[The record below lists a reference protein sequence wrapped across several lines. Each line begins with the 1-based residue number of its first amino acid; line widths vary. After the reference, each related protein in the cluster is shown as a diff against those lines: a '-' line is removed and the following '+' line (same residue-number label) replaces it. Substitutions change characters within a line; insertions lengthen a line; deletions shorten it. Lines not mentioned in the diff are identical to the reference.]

1 MSTGFVVLDLETT
14 TYKQDPK
21 KANPS
26 PFVPGNEVVLSGLYD
41 PAMNAPVF
49 FEHGRAVSSFQL
61 NGATCIIG
69 HNLAFDLHYL
79 MRDCPDMQAHLGKH
93 VRIWDTQL
101 AEFILSGQT
110 KPYAKL
116 DDISVARGGGAKT
129 TFVSDCW
136 AAYMDTDEIAIKHPA
151 ELMTYLEGDLRNTW
165 KVAVSQ
171 MEEAHARNMMPL
183 ILSQMEALQATID
196 MTFNGM
202 KIDSN
207 RLAELETKW
216 GLEADELRMKL
227 ENHASVLVGWPGI
240 FNPGSGQQLATVLYG
255 GEIEYAG
262 KEQIGVY
269 KGGPRKGQPRYQNVT
284 LKKQITGFGYKPI
297 RETEGGQRSVDELTL
312 RQLLPQSPVPISKEF
327 VETVLEYRA
336 VKKQLTTYAVGLR
349 ECTGADGYIHHS
361 INHCVARTGR
371 LTSSKPNL
379 QNVTNGDIKS
389 AFISRFADGKIV
401 EADFKQLEM
410 IALAYLSNDTQ
421 LMDDICMGRDM
432 HTELYIDL
440 FGRAPT
446 KEQRK
451 EVKPI
456 SFALVYGA
464 GANKIADQ
472 SGLSVEFVKKF
483 ISVFYTRYEG
493 VARYHNEIMDAV
505 NNTSVHKGKKDTD
518 GIPIKESVIVS
529 PTGRHYPFEQYT
541 APDFILARDP
551 KAKTFSP
558 TEIKNRP
565 VQGLA
570 TADIVPLAVGKLY
583 RTIYVRNLHKG
594 IRLINTVHDSVMA
607 DAQPDYVAH
616 LANVMKEILT
626 ATPATIEETWGF
638 KFPLPLDINVSS
650 GPTWLDQ
657 QEIVFPGTFASP
669 ASTDKEEKC
678 LEFLES

>member
-1 MSTGFVVLDLETT
+1 MSSGFVVLDLETT

-26 PFVPGNEVVLSGLYD
+26 PFVPGNEVVLGGVYD
-41 PAMNAPVF
+41 PTSGAVAFFPRGVAIRPVDLPDV
-49 FEHGRAVSSFQL
+49 H
-61 NGATCIIG
+61 CIIG

-79 MRDCPDMQAHLGKH
+79 MRDQPEMQEHLGKKL
-93 VRIWDTQL
+93 RIWDTQL

-116 DDISVARGGGAKT
+116 DDISVERGGTKKPSM
-129 TFVSDCW
+129 VPDLW
-136 AAYMDTDEIAIKHPA
+136 AAFVDTDTIASDHPK
-151 ELMTYLEGDLRNTW
+151 ELLNYLEGDLKNTW
-165 KVAVSQ
+165 IVAVSQ
-171 MEEAHARNMMPL
+171 MEEAARRGMMPL

-202 KIDSN
+202 KIDVA
-207 RLAELETKW
+207 RLAELELQW
-216 GLEADELRMKL
+216 GLEADKLRVKL
-227 ENHASVLVGWPGI
+227 ENFATTFAGWPGV
-240 FNPGSGQQLATVLYG
+240 FNPGSGQQLATLLYG
-255 GEIEYAG
+255 GEVEYPG

-269 KGGPRKGQPRYQNVT
+269 KGGPRRGKPRYQNVT
-284 LKKQITGFGYKPI
+284 LKRSIGGLGYKPI
-297 RETEGGQRSVDELTL
+297 RETEGGQRAVDELTL
-312 RQLLPQSPVPISKEF
+312 RQLLPQVTLPTSRDF
-327 VETVLEYRA
+327 VHTVLEYRA

-349 ECTGADGYIHHS
+349 ECTGLDGFIHHG

-389 AFISRFADGKIV
+389 AFISRFEEGKLV

-410 IALAYLSNDTQ
+410 IALAFLSKDTQ

-472 SGLSVEFVKKF
+472 SGLSVEFVRKF
-483 ISVFYTRYEG
+483 IGVFYTRYKG
-493 VARYHNEIMDAV
+493 VARYHNEIVDFITV
-505 NNTSVHKGKKDTD
+505 NGVHKGKKDTD
-518 GIPIKESVIVS
+518 GIPIKEFVLVS
-529 PTGRHYPFEQYT
+529 QTGRHYPFEQYT

-570 TADIVPLAVGKLY
+570 TADIVPLAVGRLY
-583 RTIYVRNLHKG
+583 RRIYGGNLQQYC
-594 IRLINTVHDSVMA
+594 RLINTVHDSIMA
-607 DAQPDYVAH
+607 DVAPTH
-616 LANVMKEILT
+616 VLTIARIMREVLT
-626 ATPATIEETWGF
+626 ATPAAIEQTWGF
-638 KFPLPLDINVSS
+638 KFPLPLDVNVSQ

-657 QEIVFPGTFASP
+657 QEIAFPGTSSP
-669 ASTDKEEKC
+669 AFTEKEEKC